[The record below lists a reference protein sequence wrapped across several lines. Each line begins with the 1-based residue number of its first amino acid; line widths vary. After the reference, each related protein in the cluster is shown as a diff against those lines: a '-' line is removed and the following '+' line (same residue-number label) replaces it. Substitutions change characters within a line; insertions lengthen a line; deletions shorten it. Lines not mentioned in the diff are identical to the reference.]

1 MRMGFARSAA
11 GVMALLFG
19 VANVAGATGVG
30 SQPLA
35 VQSASLTQN
44 GEQLI
49 WQLQMSEPFSP
60 GALARER
67 RALCLLVERA
77 DNGAVTGQLCL
88 VGPRKGQR
96 APRVRYASGDQRR
109 QRPGP
114 RDRRDHHARQQPR
127 SDCELPAVRDWGRV

>member
-60 GALARER
+60 EHSPATGARSACWSSVPITARSLGSCASSAPARVSGR
-67 RALCLLVERA
+67 R
-77 DNGAVTGQLCL
+77 G
-88 VGPRKGQR
+88 
-96 APRVRYASGDQRR
+96 SGT
-109 QRPGP
+109 RP
-114 RDRRDHHARQQPR
+114 
-127 SDCELPAVRDWGRV
+127 